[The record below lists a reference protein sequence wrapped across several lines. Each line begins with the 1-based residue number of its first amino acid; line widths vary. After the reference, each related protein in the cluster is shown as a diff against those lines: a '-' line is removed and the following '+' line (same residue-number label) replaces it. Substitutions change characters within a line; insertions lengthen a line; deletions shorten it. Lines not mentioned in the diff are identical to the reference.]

1 MPVIK
6 VRENEPFDV
15 ALRRFKRSCEKAGI
29 LSEVRSREFYEKPTT
44 IRKRAKAS
52 AVKRHAKKLSAK
64 RTSYP
69 PVLIKGSCRV
79 AEGSTQDQQKLA
91 MLAKDKARLGAIRLL
106 MAEIKQREVDTRVEL
121 NDQDILA
128 VVTKMVKQRRD
139 SISQFEAAGRQ
150 DLADKESAEIV
161 VLQEFLP
168 QQLTAAEIAALI
180 EQAIAESGAAVMAD
194 MGKVMAV
201 LKPKIQGR
209 ADVGAVSAQ
218 VKTRLA

>member
-1 MPVIK
+1 MSLK
-6 VRENEPFDV
+6 DQ
-15 ALRRFKRSCEKAGI
+15 LK
-29 LSEVRSREFYEKPTT
+29 
-44 IRKRAKAS
+44 
-52 AVKRHAKKLSAK
+52 
-64 RTSYP
+64 
-69 PVLIKGSCRV
+69 
-79 AEGSTQDQQKLA
+79 DQQKLA
-91 MLAKDKARLGAIRLL
+91 MLARDKARLGTIRLL
-106 MAEIKQREVDTRVEL
+106 MAEIKQREVDTRIEL
-121 NDQDILA
+121 NDEDILA

-168 QQLTAAEIAALI
+168 QQLTADQIAALI
-180 EQAIAESGAAVMAD
+180 EQAITESGAAVMAD

>member
-1 MPVIK
+1 MPLK
-6 VRENEPFDV
+6 DQ
-15 ALRRFKRSCEKAGI
+15 LK
-29 LSEVRSREFYEKPTT
+29 
-44 IRKRAKAS
+44 
-52 AVKRHAKKLSAK
+52 
-64 RTSYP
+64 
-69 PVLIKGSCRV
+69 
-79 AEGSTQDQQKLA
+79 DQQKLA

-106 MAEIKQREVDTRVEL
+106 MAEIKQREVDTRIEL
-121 NDQDILA
+121 NDEDILA

-168 QQLTAAEIAALI
+168 QQLTADEIAALI
-180 EQAIAESGAAVMAD
+180 EQAITESGAAVMAD

>member
-1 MPVIK
+1 MSLK
-6 VRENEPFDV
+6 DQ
-15 ALRRFKRSCEKAGI
+15 LK
-29 LSEVRSREFYEKPTT
+29 
-44 IRKRAKAS
+44 
-52 AVKRHAKKLSAK
+52 
-64 RTSYP
+64 
-69 PVLIKGSCRV
+69 
-79 AEGSTQDQQKLA
+79 DQQKLA
-91 MLAKDKARLGAIRLL
+91 MLARDKARLGSIRLL
-106 MAEIKQREVDTRVEL
+106 MAEIKQREVDSRIEL
-121 NDQDILA
+121 NDEDILA

-168 QQLTAAEIAALI
+168 QQLNADEIAALI
-180 EQAIAESGAAVMAD
+180 EQAITESGAAVMAD

>member
-1 MPVIK
+1 MSLK
-6 VRENEPFDV
+6 DQ
-15 ALRRFKRSCEKAGI
+15 LK
-29 LSEVRSREFYEKPTT
+29 
-44 IRKRAKAS
+44 
-52 AVKRHAKKLSAK
+52 
-64 RTSYP
+64 
-69 PVLIKGSCRV
+69 
-79 AEGSTQDQQKLA
+79 DQQKLA
-91 MLAKDKARLGAIRLL
+91 MLAKDKQRLGAIRLL

-121 NDQDILA
+121 DDQDILA

-168 QQLTAAEIAALI
+168 QQLTTAEIAALI

>member
-1 MPVIK
+1 MSLK
-6 VRENEPFDV
+6 DQ
-15 ALRRFKRSCEKAGI
+15 LK
-29 LSEVRSREFYEKPTT
+29 
-44 IRKRAKAS
+44 
-52 AVKRHAKKLSAK
+52 
-64 RTSYP
+64 
-69 PVLIKGSCRV
+69 
-79 AEGSTQDQQKLA
+79 DQQKLA

-121 NDQDILA
+121 NDEDILA

-168 QQLTAAEIAALI
+168 QQLTADEIAALI
-180 EQAIAESGAAVMAD
+180 EQAITESGAAVMAD

-218 VKTRLA
+218 VKTRL

>member
-1 MPVIK
+1 MSLK
-6 VRENEPFDV
+6 DQ
-15 ALRRFKRSCEKAGI
+15 LK
-29 LSEVRSREFYEKPTT
+29 
-44 IRKRAKAS
+44 
-52 AVKRHAKKLSAK
+52 
-64 RTSYP
+64 
-69 PVLIKGSCRV
+69 
-79 AEGSTQDQQKLA
+79 DQQKLA
-91 MLAKDKARLGAIRLL
+91 MLARDKTRLGAIRLL
-106 MAEIKQREVDTRVEL
+106 MAEIKQREVDSRIEL
-121 NDQDILA
+121 NDEDILA

-150 DLADKESAEIV
+150 DLADKESAEIL

-168 QQLTAAEIAALI
+168 QQLTADEIAALI
-180 EQAIAESGAAVMAD
+180 EQAITESGAAVMAD

>member
-1 MPVIK
+1 MSLK
-6 VRENEPFDV
+6 DQ
-15 ALRRFKRSCEKAGI
+15 LK
-29 LSEVRSREFYEKPTT
+29 
-44 IRKRAKAS
+44 
-52 AVKRHAKKLSAK
+52 
-64 RTSYP
+64 
-69 PVLIKGSCRV
+69 
-79 AEGSTQDQQKLA
+79 DQQKLA

-106 MAEIKQREVDTRVEL
+106 MAEIKQREVDTRIEL
-121 NDQDILA
+121 NDEDILA

-168 QQLTAAEIAALI
+168 QQLTADEIAALV
-180 EQAIAESGAAVMAD
+180 EQAITESGAAVMAD

>member
-1 MPVIK
+1 MSLK
-6 VRENEPFDV
+6 DQ
-15 ALRRFKRSCEKAGI
+15 LK
-29 LSEVRSREFYEKPTT
+29 
-44 IRKRAKAS
+44 
-52 AVKRHAKKLSAK
+52 
-64 RTSYP
+64 
-69 PVLIKGSCRV
+69 
-79 AEGSTQDQQKLA
+79 DQQKLA

-168 QQLTAAEIAALI
+168 QQLTADEIAALI
-180 EQAIAESGAAVMAD
+180 EQAIAESGAAIMAD

>member
-1 MPVIK
+1 MSLK
-6 VRENEPFDV
+6 DQ
-15 ALRRFKRSCEKAGI
+15 LK
-29 LSEVRSREFYEKPTT
+29 
-44 IRKRAKAS
+44 
-52 AVKRHAKKLSAK
+52 
-64 RTSYP
+64 
-69 PVLIKGSCRV
+69 
-79 AEGSTQDQQKLA
+79 DQQKLA

-121 NDQDILA
+121 NDEDILA

-150 DLADKESAEIV
+150 DLADKESVEIL

-168 QQLTAAEIAALI
+168 QQLTAEEIAVLI
-180 EQAIAESGAAVMAD
+180 EQAITESGAAVMAD

>member
-1 MPVIK
+1 MSLK
-6 VRENEPFDV
+6 DQ
-15 ALRRFKRSCEKAGI
+15 LK
-29 LSEVRSREFYEKPTT
+29 
-44 IRKRAKAS
+44 
-52 AVKRHAKKLSAK
+52 
-64 RTSYP
+64 
-69 PVLIKGSCRV
+69 
-79 AEGSTQDQQKLA
+79 DQQKLA
-91 MLAKDKARLGAIRLL
+91 MLARDKARLGAIRLL
-106 MAEIKQREVDTRVEL
+106 MAEIKQREVDTRIEL
-121 NDQDILA
+121 NDEAILA

-150 DLADKESAEIV
+150 DLADKESAEIL

-168 QQLTAAEIAALI
+168 QQLTADEIAALI
-180 EQAIAESGAAVMAD
+180 EQAITESGAAVMAD

>member
-1 MPVIK
+1 MSLK
-6 VRENEPFDV
+6 DQ
-15 ALRRFKRSCEKAGI
+15 LK
-29 LSEVRSREFYEKPTT
+29 
-44 IRKRAKAS
+44 
-52 AVKRHAKKLSAK
+52 
-64 RTSYP
+64 
-69 PVLIKGSCRV
+69 
-79 AEGSTQDQQKLA
+79 DQQKLA

-209 ADVGAVSAQ
+209 ADVGGVSAQ

>member
-1 MPVIK
+1 MSLK
-6 VRENEPFDV
+6 DQ
-15 ALRRFKRSCEKAGI
+15 LK
-29 LSEVRSREFYEKPTT
+29 
-44 IRKRAKAS
+44 
-52 AVKRHAKKLSAK
+52 
-64 RTSYP
+64 
-69 PVLIKGSCRV
+69 
-79 AEGSTQDQQKLA
+79 DQQKLA
-91 MLAKDKARLGAIRLL
+91 MLAKDKQRLGAIRLL

-121 NDQDILA
+121 DDKDILA

>member
-1 MPVIK
+1 MSLK
-6 VRENEPFDV
+6 DQ
-15 ALRRFKRSCEKAGI
+15 LK
-29 LSEVRSREFYEKPTT
+29 
-44 IRKRAKAS
+44 
-52 AVKRHAKKLSAK
+52 
-64 RTSYP
+64 
-69 PVLIKGSCRV
+69 
-79 AEGSTQDQQKLA
+79 DQQKLA

-106 MAEIKQREVDTRVEL
+106 MAEIKQREVDTRAEL
-121 NDQDILA
+121 DDQEILA

>member
-1 MPVIK
+1 MSLK
-6 VRENEPFDV
+6 DQ
-15 ALRRFKRSCEKAGI
+15 LK
-29 LSEVRSREFYEKPTT
+29 
-44 IRKRAKAS
+44 
-52 AVKRHAKKLSAK
+52 
-64 RTSYP
+64 
-69 PVLIKGSCRV
+69 
-79 AEGSTQDQQKLA
+79 DQQKLA

-139 SISQFEAAGRQ
+139 SISQFESAGRQ

-168 QQLTAAEIAALI
+168 QQLTAVEIAALI

>member
-1 MPVIK
+1 M
-6 VRENEPFDV
+6 
-15 ALRRFKRSCEKAGI
+15 ALRDD
-29 LSEVRSREFYEKPTT
+29 LMSEIKEAMK
-44 IRKRAKAS
+44 AKA
-52 AVKRHAKKLSAK
+52 VDRLSAL
-64 RTSYP
+64 R
-69 PVLIKGSCRV
+69 LILNGLKEREIALRGDGV
-79 AEGSTQDQQKLA
+79 AISDADE
-91 MLAKDKARLGAIRLL
+91 
-106 MAEIKQREVDTRVEL
+106 
-121 NDQDILA
+121 LA
-128 VVTKMVKQRRD
+128 VLAKMVKQRRD

-168 QQLTAAEIAALI
+168 QQLTADEIAALI
-180 EQAIAESGAAVMAD
+180 EQAITESGAAVMAD

>member
-1 MPVIK
+1 MSLK
-6 VRENEPFDV
+6 DQ
-15 ALRRFKRSCEKAGI
+15 LK
-29 LSEVRSREFYEKPTT
+29 
-44 IRKRAKAS
+44 
-52 AVKRHAKKLSAK
+52 
-64 RTSYP
+64 
-69 PVLIKGSCRV
+69 
-79 AEGSTQDQQKLA
+79 DQQKLT
-91 MLAKDKARLGAIRLL
+91 MLARDKARLGTIRLL
-106 MAEIKQREVDTRVEL
+106 MAEIKQREVDSRIEL
-121 NDQDILA
+121 NDEDILA
-128 VVTKMVKQRRD
+128 VVIKMVKQRRD

-168 QQLTAAEIAALI
+168 QQLTADEIAALI
-180 EQAIAESGAAVMAD
+180 EQAITESGAAVMAD

>member
-1 MPVIK
+1 MSLK
-6 VRENEPFDV
+6 DQ
-15 ALRRFKRSCEKAGI
+15 LK
-29 LSEVRSREFYEKPTT
+29 
-44 IRKRAKAS
+44 
-52 AVKRHAKKLSAK
+52 
-64 RTSYP
+64 
-69 PVLIKGSCRV
+69 
-79 AEGSTQDQQKLA
+79 DQQKLA

-121 NDQDILA
+121 GDQDILA

-139 SISQFEAAGRQ
+139 SITQFEAAGRQ

-168 QQLTAAEIAALI
+168 QQLTDAEIAALI
-180 EQAIAESGAAVMAD
+180 EQAVAESGAAVMAD
-194 MGKVMAV
+194 MSKVMAV

>member
-1 MPVIK
+1 MPLK
-6 VRENEPFDV
+6 DQ
-15 ALRRFKRSCEKAGI
+15 LK
-29 LSEVRSREFYEKPTT
+29 
-44 IRKRAKAS
+44 
-52 AVKRHAKKLSAK
+52 
-64 RTSYP
+64 
-69 PVLIKGSCRV
+69 
-79 AEGSTQDQQKLA
+79 DQQKLA

-106 MAEIKQREVDTRVEL
+106 MAEIKQREVDTRIEL
-121 NDQDILA
+121 NDEDILA

-139 SISQFEAAGRQ
+139 SISQFEAVGRQ

-168 QQLTAAEIAALI
+168 QQLTADEIAALI
-180 EQAIAESGAAVMAD
+180 EQAITESGAAVMAD

>member
-1 MPVIK
+1 MSLK
-6 VRENEPFDV
+6 DQ
-15 ALRRFKRSCEKAGI
+15 LK
-29 LSEVRSREFYEKPTT
+29 
-44 IRKRAKAS
+44 
-52 AVKRHAKKLSAK
+52 
-64 RTSYP
+64 
-69 PVLIKGSCRV
+69 
-79 AEGSTQDQQKLA
+79 DQQKLA

-106 MAEIKQREVDTRVEL
+106 MAEIKQREVDTRIEL
-121 NDQDILA
+121 NDEDILA

-168 QQLTAAEIAALI
+168 QQLTTDEIAALI
-180 EQAIAESGAAVMAD
+180 EQAITESGAAVMAD

>member
-1 MPVIK
+1 MSLK
-6 VRENEPFDV
+6 DQ
-15 ALRRFKRSCEKAGI
+15 LK
-29 LSEVRSREFYEKPTT
+29 
-44 IRKRAKAS
+44 
-52 AVKRHAKKLSAK
+52 
-64 RTSYP
+64 
-69 PVLIKGSCRV
+69 
-79 AEGSTQDQQKLA
+79 DQQKLA

-121 NDQDILA
+121 DDQEILA

-150 DLADKESAEIV
+150 DLADKESAEIL

-168 QQLTAAEIAALI
+168 QQLTADEIAALI
-180 EQAIAESGAAVMAD
+180 EQAITESGAAVMAD

>member
-1 MPVIK
+1 MSLK
-6 VRENEPFDV
+6 DQ
-15 ALRRFKRSCEKAGI
+15 LK
-29 LSEVRSREFYEKPTT
+29 
-44 IRKRAKAS
+44 
-52 AVKRHAKKLSAK
+52 
-64 RTSYP
+64 
-69 PVLIKGSCRV
+69 
-79 AEGSTQDQQKLA
+79 DQQKLA
-91 MLAKDKARLGAIRLL
+91 MLARDKARLGAIRLL
-106 MAEIKQREVDTRVEL
+106 MAEIKQREVDTRIEL
-121 NDQDILA
+121 NDEDILA

-150 DLADKESAEIV
+150 DLADKESAEIL

-168 QQLTAAEIAALI
+168 QQLTADEIAALI
-180 EQAIAESGAAVMAD
+180 EQAITESGAAVMAD

>member
-1 MPVIK
+1 MSLK
-6 VRENEPFDV
+6 DQ
-15 ALRRFKRSCEKAGI
+15 LK
-29 LSEVRSREFYEKPTT
+29 
-44 IRKRAKAS
+44 
-52 AVKRHAKKLSAK
+52 
-64 RTSYP
+64 
-69 PVLIKGSCRV
+69 
-79 AEGSTQDQQKLA
+79 DQQKLA
-91 MLAKDKARLGAIRLL
+91 MLAKDKARLGTIRLL

>member
-1 MPVIK
+1 MSLK
-6 VRENEPFDV
+6 DQ
-15 ALRRFKRSCEKAGI
+15 LK
-29 LSEVRSREFYEKPTT
+29 
-44 IRKRAKAS
+44 
-52 AVKRHAKKLSAK
+52 
-64 RTSYP
+64 
-69 PVLIKGSCRV
+69 
-79 AEGSTQDQQKLA
+79 DQQKLA

-106 MAEIKQREVDTRVEL
+106 MAEIKQREIDTRIEL
-121 NDQDILA
+121 NDEDILA

-168 QQLTAAEIAALI
+168 QQLAADEIAALI
-180 EQAIAESGAAVMAD
+180 EQAITESGAAVMAD

>member
-1 MPVIK
+1 MSLK
-6 VRENEPFDV
+6 DQ
-15 ALRRFKRSCEKAGI
+15 LK
-29 LSEVRSREFYEKPTT
+29 
-44 IRKRAKAS
+44 
-52 AVKRHAKKLSAK
+52 
-64 RTSYP
+64 
-69 PVLIKGSCRV
+69 
-79 AEGSTQDQQKLA
+79 DQQKLA
-91 MLAKDKARLGAIRLL
+91 MLAKDKARVGAIRLL
-106 MAEIKQREVDTRVEL
+106 MAEIKQREVDTRIEL
-121 NDQDILA
+121 NDEDILA

-168 QQLTAAEIAALI
+168 QQLTADEIAALI
-180 EQAIAESGAAVMAD
+180 EQAITESGAAVMAD

>member
-1 MPVIK
+1 VSLK
-6 VRENEPFDV
+6 DQ
-15 ALRRFKRSCEKAGI
+15 LK
-29 LSEVRSREFYEKPTT
+29 
-44 IRKRAKAS
+44 
-52 AVKRHAKKLSAK
+52 
-64 RTSYP
+64 
-69 PVLIKGSCRV
+69 
-79 AEGSTQDQQKLA
+79 DQQKLA
-91 MLAKDKARLGAIRLL
+91 MLAREKARLGAIRLL
-106 MAEIKQREVDTRVEL
+106 MAEIKQREVDSRIEL
-121 NDQDILA
+121 NDEDILA

-168 QQLTAAEIAALI
+168 QQLTADEIAALI

>member
-1 MPVIK
+1 VSLK
-6 VRENEPFDV
+6 DQ
-15 ALRRFKRSCEKAGI
+15 LK
-29 LSEVRSREFYEKPTT
+29 
-44 IRKRAKAS
+44 
-52 AVKRHAKKLSAK
+52 
-64 RTSYP
+64 
-69 PVLIKGSCRV
+69 
-79 AEGSTQDQQKLA
+79 DQQKLA
-91 MLAKDKARLGAIRLL
+91 MLARDKARLGTIRLL
-106 MAEIKQREVDTRVEL
+106 MAEIKQREVDTRIEL
-121 NDQDILA
+121 NDEDILA

-150 DLADKESAEIV
+150 DLADKESAEIL

-168 QQLTAAEIAALI
+168 QQLTADEIAALI
-180 EQAIAESGAAVMAD
+180 EQAITESGAAVMAD

>member
-1 MPVIK
+1 MK
-6 VRENEPFDV
+6 DQ
-15 ALRRFKRSCEKAGI
+15 LK
-29 LSEVRSREFYEKPTT
+29 
-44 IRKRAKAS
+44 
-52 AVKRHAKKLSAK
+52 
-64 RTSYP
+64 
-69 PVLIKGSCRV
+69 
-79 AEGSTQDQQKLA
+79 DQQKLA

-106 MAEIKQREVDTRVEL
+106 MAEIKQREVDTRIDL
-121 NDQDILA
+121 NDEDILA

-168 QQLTAAEIAALI
+168 QQLTADEIAALI
-180 EQAIAESGAAVMAD
+180 EQAITESGAAVMAD

>member
-1 MPVIK
+1 MK
-6 VRENEPFDV
+6 DQ
-15 ALRRFKRSCEKAGI
+15 LK
-29 LSEVRSREFYEKPTT
+29 
-44 IRKRAKAS
+44 
-52 AVKRHAKKLSAK
+52 
-64 RTSYP
+64 
-69 PVLIKGSCRV
+69 
-79 AEGSTQDQQKLA
+79 DQQKLA

-106 MAEIKQREVDTRVEL
+106 MAEIKQREVDSRIEL
-121 NDQDILA
+121 NDEDILA

-168 QQLTAAEIAALI
+168 QQLTADEIAALI
-180 EQAIAESGAAVMAD
+180 EQAITESGAAVMAD

>member
-1 MPVIK
+1 MSLK
-6 VRENEPFDV
+6 DQ
-15 ALRRFKRSCEKAGI
+15 LK
-29 LSEVRSREFYEKPTT
+29 
-44 IRKRAKAS
+44 
-52 AVKRHAKKLSAK
+52 
-64 RTSYP
+64 
-69 PVLIKGSCRV
+69 
-79 AEGSTQDQQKLA
+79 DQQKLA

-121 NDQDILA
+121 NDEDILA

-150 DLADKESAEIV
+150 DLADKESAEIL

-168 QQLTAAEIAALI
+168 QQLTAEEIAVLI
-180 EQAIAESGAAVMAD
+180 EQATTESGAAVMAD

>member
-1 MPVIK
+1 MSLK
-6 VRENEPFDV
+6 DQ
-15 ALRRFKRSCEKAGI
+15 LK
-29 LSEVRSREFYEKPTT
+29 
-44 IRKRAKAS
+44 
-52 AVKRHAKKLSAK
+52 
-64 RTSYP
+64 
-69 PVLIKGSCRV
+69 
-79 AEGSTQDQQKLA
+79 DQQKLA

-121 NDQDILA
+121 NDEDILA

-150 DLADKESAEIV
+150 DLADKESAEIL

-168 QQLTAAEIAALI
+168 QQLTADEIDALI
-180 EQAIAESGAAVMAD
+180 EQAITESGAAVMAD